1 MLRDVQIVEMKMRIL
16 YGTREVQF
24 IVLAVLIEREPL
36 MEKRT
41 WLNALIVM
49 R

>member
-1 MLRDVQIVEMKMRIL
+1 MRCANCGNEDENI
-16 YGTREVQF
+16 
-24 IVLAVLIEREPL
+24 LAVLIEREPL